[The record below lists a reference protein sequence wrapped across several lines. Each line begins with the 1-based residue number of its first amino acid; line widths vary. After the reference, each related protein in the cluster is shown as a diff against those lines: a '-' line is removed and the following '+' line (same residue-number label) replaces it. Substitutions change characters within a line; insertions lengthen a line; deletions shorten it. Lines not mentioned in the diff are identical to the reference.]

1 VRHWRPGT
9 VAKQLD
15 EPLVFVDAQARQF
28 LDCVIEVGV
37 SFLRRVG
44 HPPDEIED
52 VGAVHPYEE
61 CLRGPSAVPAVRS
74 LIGRSEAS
82 A

>member
-1 VRHWRPGT
+1 VRRWRPGS

-15 EPLVFVDAQARQF
+15 ESRVFVDAQARQF
-28 LDCVIEVGV
+28 LDGVIEVGV
-37 SFLRRVG
+37 SPLGRVG
-44 HPPDEIED
+44 HPLDEIED
-52 VGAVHPYEE
+52 VGAVHPYED
-61 CLRGPSAVPAVRS
+61 CLRGQPPVPGVMS